1 MGEGIKILVP
11 HPEVGE
17 GIKIVSPSLY
27 GITSDLAA

>member
-1 MGEGIKILVP
+1 VGEGIKILVP

-27 GITSDLAA
+27 GRGLGGG